1 MDIIILYGPRPR
13 CITWLYQALKM
24 CTSIT
29 AGCWESNE
37 AGMGIVFL
45 SQICTSLSK
54 NADCLSHIYFPESLH
69 LLGFSCA
76 SSVPLVLFNQQSF
89 LAHAWPVICLS
100 RNVKL
105 RNFGLLLW
113 MMCGSQNS
121 CWRWELKRYFLGA
134 WTWTTRKSDVRRWK
148 SKDLM
153 DFHHI
158 NI

>member
-29 AGCWESNE
+29 AGCQESDE
-37 AGMGIVFL
+37 AAWIGNGIVFL

-69 LLGFSCA
+69 LPGFSCA

-89 LAHAWPVICLS
+89 LAHTWPVICLS

-105 RNFGLLLW
+105 RNFGLQPTMDEVWKPKFLLTLRAEAVF
-113 MMCGSQNS
+113 SRS
-121 CWRWELKRYFLGA
+121 L
-134 WTWTTRKSDVRRWK
+134 
-148 SKDLM
+148 DL
-153 DFHHI
+153 DYTEE
-158 NI
+158 